1 MSDKKALSQQ
11 EVIDANIYVHS
22 SIVSQYDNEPHFRP
36 ENKKK
41 VTNRLISLINN
52 LPNNSK
58 RRLLDFGCG
67 TGFIINLIKDKFD
80 RIDGVDVTQAMLDC
94 IDTTSGNIY
103 LHNGPAEHTPFEDST
118 FDMTTAYSFMDH
130 LIDYKELLK
139 EAHRVLK
146 PGGIFYIDLNP
157 NRKFWQSL
165 QKIDATDAN
174 THPFIT
180 DEVYATIH
188 NDDRVSQQYNIDKD
202 KLILAE
208 PEKNQASGFDA
219 EEVLAAARSI
229 GFNDVRVNYHWYLAQ
244 AKVMHNQSF
253 EDAKIIDEHLQRL
266 LPLTQHLYKYLEFV
280 FIK

>member
-22 SIVSQYDNEPHFRP
+22 SIVSEYDNEPHFRP

-41 VTNRLISLINN
+41 VTNRLVSLIND
-52 LPNNSK
+52 LPKNPEK
-58 RRLLDFGCG
+58 RLLDFGCG
-67 TGFIINLIKDKFD
+67 TGFIIDLIKDRFH

-103 LHNGPAEHTPFEDST
+103 LHNGPAEQTPFADST

-130 LIDYKELLK
+130 LVDYKELLK
-139 EAHRVLK
+139 EAFRVLK
-146 PGGIFYIDLNP
+146 PGGLFYIDLNP

-165 QKIDATDAN
+165 QEIDATN
-174 THPFIT
+174 TSTHKFIT

-188 NDDRVSQQYNIDKD
+188 NDERVSQQYNIDKE

-208 PEKNQASGFDA
+208 PEKTKASGFDA
-219 EEVLAAARSI
+219 EEVLDAARKI
-229 GFNDVRVNYHWYLAQ
+229 GFNEVKVNYHWYLAQ

-253 EDAKIIDEHLQRL
+253 EDANVIDEHLQRL

-280 FIK
+280 LVK